1 MTIEDWN
8 NREIQLIAR
17 ELAEG
22 LLESVPFVEVFV
34 FDSSEGPRGFSALLP
49 ETHAAI
55 CRKGGRNAHKMGV
68 AHEFDSRSAKAAGRK
83 GGHAVH
89 AKLRDARE
97 GKTNE

>member
-8 NREIQLIAR
+8 LREIELVVR
-17 ELAEG
+17 EITEG
-22 LLESVPFVEVFV
+22 LIESGNMVHVEV

-68 AHEFDSRSAKAAGRK
+68 AHEFDSQSAKAAGRK